1 VTGTLVGLAI
11 LFPIITGL
19 ICLLIKNHRGRGGIV
34 YLTAAV
40 LIVTSILFLRQAP
53 FPLTYTPSLAWDWL
67 VLIFNYVIL
76 AVFLIV
82 AIRDIARRGISRH
95 NILTIALTLA
105 AGIPLAVF
113 EFSWAPHTPL
123 EVTPALYIDHLS
135 IVMCLIISIIGSL
148 ICVYAIRYMKDH
160 EEHRMHLGELKE
172 TTQPR
177 FFFFMLM
184 FLGAMNGLVFA
195 NNLLWLTFFWEMTTL
210 ACWGLIRHDET
221 PIAITNAF
229 RALWMCL
236 IGSVGFSLA
245 VMFLWKSSL
254 HTISLMDAIYSGAA
268 AGSLFLL
275 PFALL
280 CLAGFT
286 KAAQVPFQSWLLG
299 AMVAPT
305 PVSALLHSSTMVK
318 AGVYLVL
325 RIAPAFQGTYLAT
338 LIAIYGGAVFLA
350 TAILAIS
357 QSEAKKV
364 LAYSTIGN
372 LGLIMLC
379 AGINTPLAIAVGIM
393 LLIFHAVSKGLLFLC
408 VGAIEHHVWSRN
420 IEDMEGIAGKLPLLT
435 GITVAGMFSMLV
447 APFGVLIT
455 KWGAMEAAS
464 GIGAGASSIG
474 VWSTLVLVLLMLGSG
489 ATTVFWAKWIG
500 RFLCR
505 SPVPGSAKEEPFI
518 PLYHGIL
525 LMLITFAVVFS
536 ILIAPVYNNIIAP
549 ALTEAG
555 YIATLAFTTGAWFL
569 KSPMGIFAAWPVFII
584 ITLALFIPAL
594 TARAKP
600 EATRSSYMCGEN
612 VEIGV
617 DEFVAVADERTA
629 LKTGGFYIENVLGE
643 GNLNR
648 FVVPVGIV
656 LLVILFVV
664 AMI

>member
-1 VTGTLVGLAI
+1 VIGILVGLAI
-11 LFPIITGL
+11 LFPIIAGL
-19 ICLLIKNHRGRGGIV
+19 ICLTIKNHRARGGIV
-34 YLTAAV
+34 SLTAVV
-40 LIVTSILFLRQAP
+40 LIISSIFFLRQGP
-53 FPLTYTPSLAWDWL
+53 FPIKYSPAPTWDSVIL
-67 VLIFNYVIL
+67 VFNYVIL
-76 AVFLIV
+76 AFFIFV
-82 AIRDIARRGISRH
+82 AIRDITQRGISRH

-105 AGIPLAVF
+105 AGIPLAIF

-135 IVMCLIISIIGSL
+135 IIMCLIISIIGSL
-148 ICVYAIRYMKDH
+148 ICVYAIRYMRDH

-195 NNLLWLTFFWEMTTL
+195 NNLLWLGFFWEMTTL
-210 ACWGLIRHDET
+210 ACWGLIRHDGT

-245 VMFLWKSSL
+245 IMFLWNSSL
-254 HTISLMDAIYSGAA
+254 NSISLMKVISNGAS
-268 AGSLFLL
+268 AGPVFLL

-286 KAAQVPFQSWLLG
+286 KAAQLPFQSWLLG

-305 PVSALLHSSTMVK
+305 PVSALLHSSTMVN

-325 RIAPAFQGTYLAT
+325 RIAPGFQGTHLSI

-357 QSEAKKV
+357 QSEAKRV

-372 LGLIMLC
+372 LGLIILC
-379 AGINTPLAIAVGIM
+379 AGINTPLAIAVGTM

-408 VGAIEHHVWSRN
+408 VGAIEHHIWSRN
-420 IEDMEGIAGKLPLLT
+420 IEDMEGIARNLPLLT
-435 GITVAGMFSMLV
+435 GITIAGMLSMLV
-447 APFGVLIT
+447 APFGVLT
-455 KWGAMEAAS
+455 AKWGAMEA
-464 GIGAGASSIG
+464 ASSIG

-505 SPVPGSAKEEPFI
+505 SPVPGSSKMEPFI

-536 ILIAPVYNNIIAP
+536 ILIAPVYKSVVAP

-555 YIATLAFTTGAWFL
+555 YNAALAFTTGAGFL
-569 KSPMGIFAAWPVFII
+569 KSPMGIFAAWPIFII
-584 ITLALFIPAL
+584 ITLALLIPAL
-594 TARAKP
+594 ATRAKP
-600 EATRSSYMCGEN
+600 EASRSSYMCGEN

-629 LKTGGFYIENVLGE
+629 LKTGGFYIENILGE

-656 LLVILFVV
+656 LLVILFVL

>member
-1 VTGTLVGLAI
+1 MIGTLVGLAI
-11 LFPIITGL
+11 LFPIIAGL
-19 ICLLIKNHRGRGGIV
+19 ICLLIKNHRARGGIV
-34 YLTAAV
+34 FLTAVV
-40 LIVTSILFLRQAP
+40 LIISSIFFLRQGP
-53 FPLTYTPSLAWDWL
+53 FPIEYSPASTWDSVIL
-67 VLIFNYVIL
+67 VFNYVIL
-76 AVFLIV
+76 ALFLFV
-82 AIRDIARRGISRH
+82 AIRDIGQRGISRH
-95 NILTIALTLA
+95 NILAIGLTLA
-105 AGIPLAVF
+105 AGIPLAIF

-135 IVMCLIISIIGSL
+135 IIMCLIISIIGSL
-148 ICVYAIRYMKDH
+148 ICVYAIRYMRDH

-172 TTQPR
+172 TAQPR

-195 NNLLWLTFFWEMTTL
+195 NNLLWLGFFWEMTTL

-245 VMFLWKSSL
+245 IMFLWNSSL
-254 HTISLMDAIYSGAA
+254 NTISLMEVINNGAA
-268 AGSLFLL
+268 AGPLFLL

-280 CLAGFT
+280 CLAGLT
-286 KAAQVPFQSWLLG
+286 KAAQLPFQSWLLG

-325 RIAPAFQGTYLAT
+325 RIAPGFQGTHLST

-372 LGLIMLC
+372 LGLIILC

-393 LLIFHAVSKGLLFLC
+393 LLIFHAISKGLLFLC
-408 VGAIEHHVWSRN
+408 AGAIEHHIWSRN
-420 IEDMEGIAGKLPLLT
+420 IEDMEGIARNLPLLT
-435 GITVAGMFSMLV
+435 GITIAGMLSMLV
-447 APFGVLIT
+447 APFGVLIA
-455 KWGAMEAAS
+455 KWGAMEAV
-464 GIGAGASSIG
+464 SSIG

-500 RFLCR
+500 RFLCH
-505 SPVPGSAKEEPFI
+505 SPVPGSSKMEPFI

-525 LMLITFAVVFS
+525 LMLITFAAVFS
-536 ILIAPVYNNIIAP
+536 ILIAPVYNSIVAP

-555 YIATLAFTTGAWFL
+555 YTAALAFTTGAWFL

-584 ITLALFIPAL
+584 ITLALLIPAL
-594 TARAKP
+594 ATKAKP
-600 EATRSSYMCGEN
+600 EAIRSSYMCGEN

-617 DEFVAVADERTA
+617 DEFVAVADERTE
-629 LKTGGFYIENVLGE
+629 LKTGGFYIENMLGE

-648 FVVPVGIV
+648 FVVPIGIV
-656 LLVILFVV
+656 FLVILFVL
-664 AMI
+664 ATI

>member
-1 VTGTLVGLAI
+1 VMGTLLGLAI

-19 ICLLIKNHRGRGGIV
+19 ICLPIKNHKARGGIV
-34 YLTAAV
+34 SLTAAV
-40 LIVTSILFLRQAP
+40 LIVSSILFLRQGS
-53 FPLTYTPSLAWDWL
+53 FPIGYSPASTWDSVIL
-67 VLIFNYVIL
+67 VFNYVIL
-76 AVFLIV
+76 AVFLFM
-82 AIRDIARRGISRH
+82 AIRDIAQRGISRH
-95 NILTIALTLA
+95 NILAIVLTLV
-105 AGIPLAVF
+105 AGIPLAIF

-135 IVMCLIISIIGSL
+135 IIMCLIVSIIGSL
-148 ICVYAIRYMKDH
+148 ICVYAIRYMRDH

-195 NNLLWLTFFWEMTTL
+195 NNLLWLGFFWEMTTL
-210 ACWGLIRHDET
+210 ACWGLIRHDGT
-221 PIAITNAF
+221 PIAMTNAF

-245 VMFLWKSSL
+245 IMFLWNSSL
-254 HTISLMDAIYSGAA
+254 NTVSLMEVISHGAS
-268 AGSLFLL
+268 AGPLFLL

-286 KAAQVPFQSWLLG
+286 KAAQLPFQSWLLG

-305 PVSALLHSSTMVK
+305 PVSALLHSSTMVN

-325 RIAPAFQGTYLAT
+325 RIAPGFQGTHLST
-338 LIAIYGGAVFLA
+338 LIAIYGGAVFLT

-393 LLIFHAVSKGLLFLC
+393 LLIFHAISKGLLFLC
-408 VGAIEHHVWSRN
+408 AGAIEHHIWSRN
-420 IEDMEGIAGKLPLLT
+420 IEDMEGVARNLPLLT
-435 GITVAGMFSMLV
+435 GITIAGMLSMLV
-447 APFGVLIT
+447 APFGVLIA
-455 KWGAMEAAS
+455 KWGAMEAV
-464 GIGAGASSIG
+464 SSIG

-500 RFLCR
+500 RFLCH
-505 SPVPGSAKEEPFI
+505 SPVPGSSKMEPFI

-536 ILIAPVYNNIIAP
+536 ILIAPVYNSIVAP

-555 YIATLAFTTGAWFL
+555 YTAALAFTTGAWFL
-569 KSPMGIFAAWPVFII
+569 KSPIGIFAAWPIFII
-584 ITLALFIPAL
+584 ITLALLIPAL

-600 EATRSSYMCGEN
+600 EASRSSYMCGEN

-629 LKTGGFYIENVLGE
+629 LKTGGFYIENILGE

>member
-1 VTGTLVGLAI
+1 VIGTLVGLAI

-19 ICLLIKNHRGRGGIV
+19 ICLPIKNHRARGGIV
-34 YLTAAV
+34 SLTAVV
-40 LIVTSILFLRQAP
+40 LIISSIFFLRQGSFPIEYSPAP
-53 FPLTYTPSLAWDWL
+53 TWDSVIL
-67 VLIFNYVIL
+67 VFNYVIL
-76 AVFLIV
+76 AFFIFM
-82 AIRDIARRGISRH
+82 AIRDIAQRGISRH

-105 AGIPLAVF
+105 AGIPLAIF

-123 EVTPALYIDHLS
+123 EVAPALYIDHLS
-135 IVMCLIISIIGSL
+135 IIMCLIISIIGSL

-195 NNLLWLTFFWEMTTL
+195 NNLLWLGFFWEMTTL
-210 ACWGLIRHDET
+210 ACWGLISHDGT

-245 VMFLWKSSL
+245 IMFLWNSSL
-254 HTISLMDAIYSGAA
+254 NTISLMKVISNGSS
-268 AGSLFLL
+268 AGPVFLL

-286 KAAQVPFQSWLLG
+286 KAAQLPFQSWLLG

-305 PVSALLHSSTMVK
+305 PVSALLHSSTMVN

-325 RIAPAFQGTYLAT
+325 RIAPGFQGTHLST
-338 LIAIYGGAVFLA
+338 LIAIYGGTVFLA

-372 LGLIMLC
+372 LGLIILC
-379 AGINTPLAIAVGIM
+379 AGINTPLAIAIGTM
-393 LLIFHAVSKGLLFLC
+393 LLIFHAISKGLLFLC
-408 VGAIEHHVWSRN
+408 VGAIEHHIWSRN
-420 IEDMEGIAGKLPLLT
+420 IEDMEGVARNLPLLT
-435 GITVAGMFSMLV
+435 GITIAGMLSMLV

-464 GIGAGASSIG
+464 GIG

-500 RFLCR
+500 RFLCH
-505 SPVPGSAKEEPFI
+505 SPVPGSSKMEPFI

-536 ILIAPVYNNIIAP
+536 ILIAPVYNSVVAP

-555 YIATLAFTTGAWFL
+555 YNAALAFTTGALFL
-569 KSPMGIFAAWPVFII
+569 KSPMGIFAAWPIFII

-594 TARAKP
+594 ATKAKP
-600 EATRSSYMCGEN
+600 EASRSSYMCGEN

-617 DEFVAVADERTA
+617 DEFVAVADERTG
-629 LKTGGFYIENVLGE
+629 LKTGGFYIENILGE

-656 LLVILFVV
+656 LLVILFVL
-664 AMI
+664 ATI

>member
-1 VTGTLVGLAI
+1 MSILVGLAI
-11 LFPIITGL
+11 LFPIVAGL
-19 ICLLIKNHRGRGGIV
+19 ICLLIKNHRARGGIV
-34 YLTAAV
+34 SLTAVV
-40 LIVTSILFLRQAP
+40 LIISSIFFLRQGS
-53 FPLTYTPSLAWDWL
+53 FPIEYSPASAWDSVVL
-67 VLIFNYVIL
+67 VLNYVIL
-76 AVFLIV
+76 AVFLVV
-82 AIRDIARRGISRH
+82 AIRDIGQRGISRH

-105 AGIPLAVF
+105 AGLPLAVF
-113 EFSWAPHTPL
+113 EFFWAPQTPL

-135 IVMCLIISIIGSL
+135 IIMCLIIAIIGSL
-148 ICVYAIRYMKDH
+148 ICVYAIRYMRDH
-160 EEHRMHLGELKE
+160 EEHRIHLGELKE

-195 NNLLWLTFFWEMTTL
+195 NNLLWLGFFWEMTTL
-210 ACWGLIRHDET
+210 ACWGLIRHDGT

-245 VMFLWKSSL
+245 IMFLWNESPGS
-254 HTISLMDAIYSGAA
+254 ISLMEVISNGAS
-268 AGSLFLL
+268 AGPLFLL

-286 KAAQVPFQSWLLG
+286 KAAQLPFQSWLLG

-305 PVSALLHSSTMVK
+305 PVSALLHSSTMVN

-325 RIAPAFQGTYLAT
+325 RIAPGFQGTHLST

-372 LGLIMLC
+372 LGLIILC
-379 AGINTPLAIAVGIM
+379 AGINTPLAIAVGTM
-393 LLIFHAVSKGLLFLC
+393 LLIFHAISKGLLFLC
-408 VGAIEHHVWSRN
+408 AGAIEHHIWSRN
-420 IEDMEGIAGKLPLLT
+420 IEDMEGIARNLPLLT
-435 GITVAGMFSMLV
+435 GITIAGMLSMLV
-447 APFGVLIT
+447 APFGVLIA

-464 GIGAGASSIG
+464 GIG

-500 RFLCR
+500 RFLCH
-505 SPVPGSAKEEPFI
+505 SPVPGSSKMEPFI

-536 ILIAPVYNNIIAP
+536 ILIAPVYNSVVAP

-555 YIATLAFTTGAWFL
+555 YNAALAFTTGAWFL
-569 KSPMGIFAAWPVFII
+569 KSPMGIFAAWPIFII
-584 ITLALFIPAL
+584 ITLALLIPAL
-594 TARAKP
+594 VTRAKP
-600 EATRSSYMCGEN
+600 EAIRSSYMCGEN

-617 DEFVAVADERTA
+617 DEFVAVADERTE
-629 LKTGGFYIENVLGE
+629 LKTGGFYIENMLGE

-656 LLVILFVV
+656 LLVILFVL
-664 AMI
+664 ATI

>member
-1 VTGTLVGLAI
+1 MSILVGLAI
-11 LFPIITGL
+11 LFPIIAGL
-19 ICLLIKNHRGRGGIV
+19 ICLLIKNHRARGGIV
-34 YLTAAV
+34 SLTAVV
-40 LIVTSILFLRQAP
+40 LIISSVLFLRQGP
-53 FPLTYTPSLAWDWL
+53 FPIEYSPAPTWDSIIL
-67 VLIFNYVIL
+67 VFNYVIL
-76 AVFLIV
+76 AIFLFV
-82 AIRDIARRGISRH
+82 AIRDIAQRGISRH

-105 AGIPLAVF
+105 AGIPLAIF
-113 EFSWAPHTPL
+113 EFYGAPQTPL

-135 IVMCLIISIIGSL
+135 IIMCLIISIIGSL

-195 NNLLWLTFFWEMTTL
+195 NNLLWLGFFWEMTTL
-210 ACWGLIRHDET
+210 ACWGLISHDRT

-245 VMFLWKSSL
+245 IMFLWNSSL
-254 HTISLMDAIYSGAA
+254 NTISLMEVISNGAS
-268 AGSLFLL
+268 AGPFFLL

-280 CLAGFT
+280 CLAGLT
-286 KAAQVPFQSWLLG
+286 KAAQLPFQSWLLG

-325 RIAPAFQGTYLAT
+325 RIAPGFQGTHLST

-372 LGLIMLC
+372 LGLIILC

-393 LLIFHAVSKGLLFLC
+393 LLIFHAISKGLLFLC
-408 VGAIEHHVWSRN
+408 AGAIEHHIWSRN
-420 IEDMEGIAGKLPLLT
+420 IEDMEGIARNLPLLT
-435 GITVAGMFSMLV
+435 GITIAGMLSMLV
-447 APFGVLIT
+447 APFGVLIA
-455 KWGAMEAAS
+455 KWGAMEA
-464 GIGAGASSIG
+464 ASSIG

-500 RFLCR
+500 RFLCH
-505 SPVPGSAKEEPFI
+505 SPVPGSSRMEPFI

-525 LMLITFAVVFS
+525 LMLITFAAVFS
-536 ILIAPVYNNIIAP
+536 ILIAPVYNAVVAP
-549 ALTEAG
+549 YLGMNEANYG
-555 YIATLAFTTGAWFL
+555 TAFTTGTGFL
-569 KSPMGIFAAWPVFII
+569 KSPMGIFAAWPIFII
-584 ITLALFIPAL
+584 ITLALLIPAL
-594 TARAKP
+594 ATRAKP
-600 EATRSSYMCGEN
+600 EASRSSYMCGEN

-629 LKTGGFYIENVLGE
+629 LKTGGFYIENILGE

>member
-1 VTGTLVGLAI
+1 MIGTLVGLAI

-19 ICLLIKNHRGRGGIV
+19 ICLTIKNHRARGGIV
-34 YLTAAV
+34 SLTAVV
-40 LIVTSILFLRQAP
+40 LIISSIFFLRQGSFPIEYSPAP
-53 FPLTYTPSLAWDWL
+53 TWDSVIL
-67 VLIFNYVIL
+67 VFNYVIL
-76 AVFLIV
+76 AFFIVV
-82 AIRDIARRGISRH
+82 AIRDITQRGISRH

-105 AGIPLAVF
+105 AGIPLAIF

-135 IVMCLIISIIGSL
+135 IIMCLIISIIGSL

-195 NNLLWLTFFWEMTTL
+195 NNLLWLGFFWEMTTL
-210 ACWGLIRHDET
+210 ACWGLIRHDGT

-245 VMFLWKSSL
+245 IMFLWNGSTDS
-254 HTISLMDAIYSGAA
+254 ISLMKVISNGAS
-268 AGSLFLL
+268 AGPVFLL

-286 KAAQVPFQSWLLG
+286 KAAQLPVQSWLLG

-305 PVSALLHSSTMVK
+305 PVSALLHSSTMVN

-325 RIAPAFQGTYLAT
+325 RLAPGFQGTHLST

-372 LGLIMLC
+372 LGLIILC

-393 LLIFHAVSKGLLFLC
+393 LLIFHAISKGLLFLC
-408 VGAIEHHVWSRN
+408 AGAIEHHIWSRN
-420 IEDMEGIAGKLPLLT
+420 IEDMEGVARNLPLLT
-435 GITVAGMFSMLV
+435 GITIAGMLSMLV

-464 GIGAGASSIG
+464 GIG

-500 RFLCR
+500 RFLCH
-505 SPVPGSAKEEPFI
+505 SPVPGRAKMEPFI

-536 ILIAPVYNNIIAP
+536 ILIAPVYNSVIAP

-555 YIATLAFTTGAWFL
+555 YNVASAFTTGAWFL
-569 KSPMGIFAAWPVFII
+569 KSPIGIFAAWPIFII
-584 ITLALFIPAL
+584 ITLALLIPAL
-594 TARAKP
+594 ATRAKP
-600 EATRSSYMCGEN
+600 EASRSSYMCGEN

-617 DEFVAVADERTA
+617 DEFVAVADERTE
-629 LKTGGFYIENVLGE
+629 LKTGGFYIENILGE

-648 FVVPVGIV
+648 FVVPIGIV
-656 LLVILFVV
+656 FLVILFVL
-664 AMI
+664 ATI

>member
-1 VTGTLVGLAI
+1 MIGTLVGLGI

-19 ICLLIKNHRGRGGIV
+19 VCLPIKNHKARGGIV

-40 LIVTSILFLRQAP
+40 LIIVSILVLRQGSVPIEYSPAP
-53 FPLTYTPSLAWDWL
+53 IWDSIIL
-67 VLIFNYVIL
+67 VLNYVIF
-76 AVFLIV
+76 AFFLFV
-82 AIRDIARRGISRH
+82 AIRDIGQRGVSRH
-95 NILTIALTLA
+95 NILAIVLTWA
-105 AGIPLAVF
+105 AVIPLAIF
-113 EFSWAPHTPL
+113 EFSQAPHTPM
-123 EVTPALYIDHLS
+123 EVAPTLYIDHLS
-135 IVMCLIISIIGSL
+135 IIMCLIISIIGSL

-172 TTQPR
+172 TKQPR
-177 FFFFMLM
+177 FFFFMLI
-184 FLGAMNGLVFA
+184 FLGAMNGLVFS
-195 NNLLWLTFFWEMTTL
+195 NSLLWLGFFWEITTV
-210 ACWGLIRHDET
+210 ASYALIRHDET
-221 PIAITNAF
+221 PIAITSAF
-229 RALWMCL
+229 RALWMTL

-245 VMFLWKSSL
+245 IIFFWNGPLN
-254 HTISLMDAIYSGAA
+254 TISLATIINSGAMVYPA
-268 AGSLFLL
+268 LLL

-286 KAAQVPFQSWLLG
+286 KAAQIPFQSWLLG

-305 PVSALLHSSTMVK
+305 PVSAILHSSTMVK

-325 RIAPAFQGTYLAT
+325 RLAPGFQGTHLST

-357 QSEAKKV
+357 QSEGKKV

-372 LGLIMLC
+372 LGLIILC

-393 LLIFHAVSKGLLFLC
+393 LLIFHAISKGLLFLC
-408 VGAIEHHVWSRN
+408 AGTIEHYIWSRN
-420 IEDMEGIAGKLPLLT
+420 IEDMEGIARKQPLLT
-435 GITVAGMFSMLV
+435 GITITAMLSMLV
-447 APFGVLIT
+447 APFGVLIA
-455 KWGAMEAAS
+455 KWGAMEA
-464 GIGAGASSIG
+464 ASSIG

-500 RFLCR
+500 RFLCQ
-505 SPVPGSAKEEPFI
+505 SPVPGRAKMEPFI

-536 ILIAPVYNNIIAP
+536 ILIAPVYNSVIAP

-555 YIATLAFTTGAWFL
+555 YTAALAFTTGAGFL
-569 KSPMGIFAAWPVFII
+569 KSPIGIFATWPIFII
-584 ITLALFIPAL
+584 IALALLIPAL
-594 TARAKP
+594 TTRAKP
-600 EATRSSYMCGEN
+600 EASRSSYMCGEN

-617 DEFVAVADERTA
+617 DEFVAVGDERTG
-629 LKTGGFYIENVLGE
+629 LKTGGFYIENILGE

-656 LLVILFVV
+656 LLVILFVL
-664 AMI
+664 ATI

>member
-1 VTGTLVGLAI
+1 MGTLVSLAI
-11 LFPIITGL
+11 LFPIIAGL
-19 ICLLIKNHRGRGGIV
+19 ICLLIKNHRARGGIV
-34 YLTAAV
+34 SLTAVV
-40 LIVTSILFLRQAP
+40 LIISSVLFLRQGP
-53 FPLTYTPSLAWDWL
+53 FPIEYSPASTWDSVIL
-67 VLIFNYVIL
+67 VFNYVIL
-76 AVFLIV
+76 AIFLFV
-82 AIRDIARRGISRH
+82 AIRDIGQRGISRH

-105 AGIPLAVF
+105 AGIPLAIF

-135 IVMCLIISIIGSL
+135 IIMCLIISIIGSL

-195 NNLLWLTFFWEMTTL
+195 NNLLWLGFFWEMTTL
-210 ACWGLIRHDET
+210 ACWGLISHDRT

-245 VMFLWKSSL
+245 IMFLWNESPGS
-254 HTISLMDAIYSGAA
+254 ISLMEVIRNGAS
-268 AGSLFLL
+268 AGPFFLL

-286 KAAQVPFQSWLLG
+286 KAAQLPFQSWLLG

-305 PVSALLHSSTMVK
+305 PVSALLHSSTMVN

-325 RIAPAFQGTYLAT
+325 RIAPGFQGTHLST

-350 TAILAIS
+350 TAIIAIS

-372 LGLIMLC
+372 LGLIILC

-408 VGAIEHHVWSRN
+408 AGAIEHHIWSRN
-420 IEDMEGIAGKLPLLT
+420 IEDMEGIARNLPLLT
-435 GITVAGMFSMLV
+435 GITIAGMLSMLV
-447 APFGVLIT
+447 APFGVLIA
-455 KWGAMEAAS
+455 KWGAMEAV
-464 GIGAGASSIG
+464 SSIG

-500 RFLCR
+500 RFLCH
-505 SPVPGSAKEEPFI
+505 SPMPGSSKMEPFI

-536 ILIAPVYNNIIAP
+536 ILIAPVYNSIVAP

-555 YIATLAFTTGAWFL
+555 YTATLAFTTGAGFL
-569 KSPMGIFAAWPVFII
+569 KSPMGIFAAWPIFII
-584 ITLALFIPAL
+584 ITLALLIPAL
-594 TARAKP
+594 ATRAKP
-600 EATRSSYMCGEN
+600 EASRSSYMCGEN

-629 LKTGGFYIENVLGE
+629 LKTGGFYIENILGE

>member
-1 VTGTLVGLAI
+1 LA
-11 LFPIITGL
+11 F
-19 ICLLIKNHRGRGGIV
+19 
-34 YLTAAV
+34 
-40 LIVTSILFLRQAP
+40 F
-53 FPLTYTPSLAWDWL
+53 
-67 VLIFNYVIL
+67 IF
-76 AVFLIV
+76 V
-82 AIRDIARRGISRH
+82 AIRDIAQRGISRH
-95 NILTIALTLA
+95 NILTIFLTLA
-105 AGIPLAVF
+105 AGIPLAIF

-135 IVMCLIISIIGSL
+135 IIMCLIISIIGSL
-148 ICVYAIRYMKDH
+148 ICVYAIRYMRDH
-160 EEHRMHLGELKE
+160 EEHRMRLGELKE

-195 NNLLWLTFFWEMTTL
+195 NNLLWLGFFWEMTTL
-210 ACWGLIRHDET
+210 ACWGLIRHDGT

-245 VMFLWKSSL
+245 IMLLWNSSL
-254 HTISLMDAIYSGAA
+254 NTISLMEVINNGAS
-268 AGSLFLL
+268 AGPLFLL

-286 KAAQVPFQSWLLG
+286 KAAQLPFQSWLLG

-305 PVSALLHSSTMVK
+305 PVSALLHSSTMVN

-325 RIAPAFQGTYLAT
+325 RIAPGFQGTHLST
-338 LIAIYGGAVFLA
+338 FIAIYGGAVFLA

-372 LGLIMLC
+372 LGLIILC

-393 LLIFHAVSKGLLFLC
+393 LLIFHAISKGLLFLC
-408 VGAIEHHVWSRN
+408 AGAIEHHIWSRN
-420 IEDMEGIAGKLPLLT
+420 IEDMEGIARNLPLLT
-435 GITVAGMFSMLV
+435 GITIAGMLSMLV
-447 APFGVLIT
+447 APFGILIA
-455 KWGAMEAAS
+455 KWGAMEAVS
-464 GIGAGASSIG
+464 GIG

-500 RFLCR
+500 RFLCH
-505 SPVPGSAKEEPFI
+505 SPVPGSSKMEPFI

-525 LMLITFAVVFS
+525 LMLVTFAAVFS
-536 ILIAPVYNNIIAP
+536 ILIAPVYNSIVAP

-555 YIATLAFTTGAWFL
+555 YTTALAFTTGAWFL
-569 KSPMGIFAAWPVFII
+569 KSPMGIFAAWPIFII
-584 ITLALFIPAL
+584 ITLALLIPAL

-600 EATRSSYMCGEN
+600 EASRSSYMCGEN

-617 DEFVAVADERTA
+617 DEFVAVADERTG
-629 LKTGGFYIENVLGE
+629 LKTGGFYIENILGE

-656 LLVILFVV
+656 LLVILFVL
-664 AMI
+664 ATI

>member
-1 VTGTLVGLAI
+1 MIGTLVGLAI
-11 LFPIITGL
+11 LFPIIAGL
-19 ICLLIKNHRGRGGIV
+19 ICLPIKNHRARGGIV
-34 YLTAAV
+34 YLTAVV
-40 LIVTSILFLRQAP
+40 LIVSSIFLLRQGSSP
-53 FPLTYTPSLAWDWL
+53 IEYSPSSTWDSVIL
-67 VLIFNYVIL
+67 VLNYVIL
-76 AVFLIV
+76 AIFLV
-82 AIRDIARRGISRH
+82 LAIRDIAQRGVSRH
-95 NILTIALTLA
+95 NILAIVLTLA
-105 AGIPLAVF
+105 AGVPLAIF
-113 EFSWAPHTPL
+113 EFSWAPQTPL
-123 EVTPALYIDHLS
+123 EITPTLYIDHLS
-135 IVMCLIISIIGSL
+135 IIMCLIISVIGSL
-148 ICVYAIRYMKDH
+148 ICVYAIRYMRDH
-160 EEHRMHLGELKE
+160 EEHRIHLGELKE

-195 NNLLWLTFFWEMTTL
+195 NNLLWLGFFWEMTTL
-210 ACWGLIRHDET
+210 ACWGLISHDRT

-245 VMFLWKSSL
+245 IMFLSSWYGSPYS
-254 HTISLMDAIYSGAA
+254 ISLMEVIRNGAS
-268 AGSLFLL
+268 AGPVFLL

-286 KAAQVPFQSWLLG
+286 KAAQLPVQSWLLG

-305 PVSALLHSSTMVK
+305 PVSALLHSSTMVN

-325 RIAPAFQGTYLAT
+325 RIAPGFQGTHLST

-372 LGLIMLC
+372 LGLIILC

-393 LLIFHAVSKGLLFLC
+393 LLIFHAISKGLLFLC
-408 VGAIEHHVWSRN
+408 VGAIEHHIWSRN
-420 IEDMEGIAGKLPLLT
+420 IEDMEGVARNLPLLT
-435 GITVAGMFSMLV
+435 GITIAGMLSMLV
-447 APFGVLIT
+447 APFGVLIA
-455 KWGAMEAAS
+455 KWGAMEA
-464 GIGAGASSIG
+464 ASSIG

-500 RFLCR
+500 RFLCH
-505 SPVPGSAKEEPFI
+505 SPVPGSSKMEPFI

-525 LMLITFAVVFS
+525 LMLITFAVAFS
-536 ILIAPVYNNIIAP
+536 ILIAPVYSSIVAP

-555 YIATLAFTTGAWFL
+555 YCAACAFTTGAWFL
-569 KSPMGIFAAWPVFII
+569 KSPMGIFAAWPIFII
-584 ITLALFIPAL
+584 ITLALLIPAL

-600 EATRSSYMCGEN
+600 EASRSSYMCGEN

-617 DEFVAVADERTA
+617 DEFVAVADERTG

-664 AMI
+664 ATI

>member
-1 VTGTLVGLAI
+1 VIGTLVGVVI

-19 ICLLIKNHRGRGGIV
+19 ICLLIKNHRARGGIV
-34 YLTAAV
+34 SLTAVV
-40 LIVTSILFLRQAP
+40 LIISSIFFLRQGSFPIEYSPAP
-53 FPLTYTPSLAWDWL
+53 TWDSVIL
-67 VLIFNYVIL
+67 VFNYVIL
-76 AVFLIV
+76 AFFIFV
-82 AIRDIARRGISRH
+82 AIRDIAQRGISRH

-105 AGIPLAVF
+105 AGIPLAIF
-113 EFSWAPHTPL
+113 EFSRAPHTPL
-123 EVTPALYIDHLS
+123 EVTPTLYIDHLS
-135 IVMCLIISIIGSL
+135 IIMCLIISIIGSL

-184 FLGAMNGLVFA
+184 FLGAMNGLVFG
-195 NNLLWLTFFWEMTTL
+195 NNLLWLGFFWEMTTL
-210 ACWGLIRHDET
+210 ACWGLIRHDGT

-245 VMFLWKSSL
+245 IMFLWNGSPDS
-254 HTISLMDAIYSGAA
+254 ISLMEVISNGAT
-268 AGSLFLL
+268 AGPVFLL

-286 KAAQVPFQSWLLG
+286 KAAQLPVQSWLLG

-305 PVSALLHSSTMVK
+305 PVSALLHSSTMVN

-325 RIAPAFQGTYLAT
+325 RIAPGFQGTHLST

-357 QSEAKKV
+357 QSEGKKV

-372 LGLIMLC
+372 LGLIILC

-393 LLIFHAVSKGLLFLC
+393 LLIFHAISKGLLFLC
-408 VGAIEHHVWSRN
+408 AGAIEHHVWSRN
-420 IEDMEGIAGKLPLLT
+420 IEDMEGIARNLPLLT
-435 GITVAGMFSMLV
+435 GITMVGMLSMLV
-447 APFGVLIT
+447 APFGVLIA

-464 GIGAGASSIG
+464 GIG

-500 RFLCR
+500 RFLCH
-505 SPVPGSAKEEPFI
+505 SPVPGSAKMEPFI

-525 LMLITFAVVFS
+525 LILIAFAVVFS
-536 ILIAPVYNNIIAP
+536 ILIAPVYNGVIVPSLA
-549 ALTEAG
+549 EAG
-555 YIATLAFTTGAWFL
+555 YNPALAFTTSGWFL
-569 KSPMGIFAAWPVFII
+569 KSPIGIFAAWPIFII
-584 ITLALFIPAL
+584 IALALLIPAL
-594 TARAKP
+594 TTRAKP
-600 EATRSSYMCGEN
+600 EVSRSSYMCGEN

-617 DEFVAVADERTA
+617 DEFVAVADERTG
-629 LKTGGFYIENVLGE
+629 LKTGGFYIENILGE

-656 LLVILFVV
+656 LLVILFVL
-664 AMI
+664 ATI

>member
-1 VTGTLVGLAI
+1 MSILVGLAI

-19 ICLLIKNHRGRGGIV
+19 ICLPIKNHKARGGIV
-34 YLTAAV
+34 SLTAAV
-40 LIVTSILFLRQAP
+40 LIINSILFLRQGS
-53 FPLTYTPSLAWDWL
+53 FPIEYSPASAWDSVIL
-67 VLIFNYVIL
+67 VLNYVIL
-76 AVFLIV
+76 AAFLVV
-82 AIRDIARRGISRH
+82 AIRDIAQRGASRH

-105 AGIPLAVF
+105 AGIPLAIF

-123 EVTPALYIDHLS
+123 EVIPALYIDHLS
-135 IVMCLIISIIGSL
+135 IIMCLIISIIGSL
-148 ICVYAIRYMKDH
+148 ICVYAIRYMRDH

-177 FFFFMLM
+177 FFFFVLM

-195 NNLLWLTFFWEMTTL
+195 NNLIWLAFFWEMTTL
-210 ACWGLIRHDET
+210 ACWGLIRHDGT
-221 PIAITNAF
+221 PVAITNAF

-245 VMFLWKSSL
+245 IMFLWNSSL
-254 HTISLMDAIYSGAA
+254 KTISLIEVISNGAT
-268 AGSLFLL
+268 AGPLFLL

-286 KAAQVPFQSWLLG
+286 KAAQLPFQSWLLG

-325 RIAPAFQGTYLAT
+325 RIAPAFQGTYLST
-338 LIAIYGGAVFLA
+338 LVAIYGGAVFLT

-357 QSEAKKV
+357 QSEAKRV

-372 LGLIMLC
+372 LGLIILC
-379 AGINTPLAIAVGIM
+379 AGINTPLAIAVGTM
-393 LLIFHAVSKGLLFLC
+393 LLIFHAVSKGLLFLS
-408 VGAIEHHVWSRN
+408 VGAIEHHIWSRN
-420 IEDMEGIAGKLPLLT
+420 IEDMEGAARNLPLLT
-435 GITVAGMFSMLV
+435 GITIAGMLSMLV

-464 GIGAGASSIG
+464 AIG

-500 RFLCR
+500 RFLCH
-505 SPVPGSAKEEPFI
+505 SPVPGAAKTEPFI

-525 LMLITFAVVFS
+525 LMLVTFAVVFS
-536 ILIAPVYNNIIAP
+536 ILIAPLYNNIIAP

-555 YIATLAFTTGAWFL
+555 YNAALAFTTGDWFL
-569 KSPMGIFAAWPVFII
+569 KSPIGIFAAWPIFII
-584 ITLALFIPAL
+584 ITLALLIPAL
-594 TARAKP
+594 ITRAKP
-600 EATRSSYMCGEN
+600 EASRSSYMCGEN

-617 DEFVAVADERTA
+617 DEFVAVADERTP
-629 LKTGGFYIENVLGE
+629 LKTGGFYIENTLGE

-656 LLVILFVV
+656 LLVILFVLAV
-664 AMI
+664 I

>member
-1 VTGTLVGLAI
+1 VISTLVGLAI

-19 ICLLIKNHRGRGGIV
+19 ICLPIKNHRARAGIV
-34 YLTAAV
+34 SITAAV
-40 LIVTSILFLRQAP
+40 LIVTSILFLRQGS
-53 FPLTYTPSLAWDWL
+53 FPIEYSPASAWDSVIL
-67 VLIFNYVIL
+67 VLNYVIL
-76 AVFLIV
+76 AAFLIV
-82 AIRDIARRGISRH
+82 AIRDIAQRGISRH

-105 AGIPLAVF
+105 AGIPLAIF

-135 IVMCLIISIIGSL
+135 IIMCLIISIIGSL

-195 NNLLWLTFFWEMTTL
+195 NNLLWLGFFWEMTTL

-245 VMFLWKSSL
+245 IMFLWNSSL
-254 HTISLMDAIYSGAA
+254 NTISLMDVINNGAA
-268 AGSLFLL
+268 AGPLFLL

-286 KAAQVPFQSWLLG
+286 KAAQLPFQSWLLG

-325 RIAPAFQGTYLAT
+325 RIAPGFQGTHLST

-393 LLIFHAVSKGLLFLC
+393 LLIFHAISKGLLFLC
-408 VGAIEHHVWSRN
+408 VGAIEHHIWSRN
-420 IEDMEGIAGKLPLLT
+420 IEDMEGVARNLPVLT
-435 GITVAGMFSMLV
+435 GITVAGMLSMLV

-464 GIGAGASSIG
+464 TIG

-500 RFLCR
+500 RFLCH
-505 SPVPGSAKEEPFI
+505 SPVPGRAKMEPFI

-536 ILIAPVYNNIIAP
+536 ILIAPVYNSIVAP

-555 YIATLAFTTGAWFL
+555 YTAALAFTTGAWFL
-569 KSPMGIFAAWPVFII
+569 KSPIGIFAAWPIFII
-584 ITLALFIPAL
+584 ITLALLIPAL
-594 TARAKP
+594 TVRAKP
-600 EATRSSYMCGEN
+600 EASRSSYMCGEN

-617 DEFVAVADERTA
+617 DEFVAVADERTG
-629 LKTGGFYIENVLGE
+629 LKTGGFYIANVLGE

-656 LLVILFVV
+656 LLIVLFVLAV
-664 AMI
+664 I

>member
-1 VTGTLVGLAI
+1 MMSALVGLVI
-11 LFPIITGL
+11 LFPIVAGL
-19 ICLLIKNHRGRGGIV
+19 ICLPIKNHRARGGIV
-34 YLTAAV
+34 LLTAVV
-40 LIVTSILFLRQAP
+40 LIISSILFLRQGP
-53 FPLTYTPSLAWDWL
+53 FPIEYSPASTWDSVIL
-67 VLIFNYVIL
+67 VFNYVIL
-76 AVFLIV
+76 ALFLFV
-82 AIRDIARRGISRH
+82 ALRDIAQRGISRH
-95 NILTIALTLA
+95 NILAIALTLA
-105 AGIPLAVF
+105 AGIPLAIF
-113 EFSWAPHTPL
+113 EFFRAPHTPL

-135 IVMCLIISIIGSL
+135 IIMCLIISIIGSL
-148 ICVYAIRYMKDH
+148 ICVYAIRYMRDH

-195 NNLLWLTFFWEMTTL
+195 NNLLWLGFFWEMTTL
-210 ACWGLIRHDET
+210 ACWGLISHDRT

-245 VMFLWKSSL
+245 IMLLWNGSPDS
-254 HTISLMDAIYSGAA
+254 ISLMEVIRSGASA
-268 AGSLFLL
+268 YPIFLL

-286 KAAQVPFQSWLLG
+286 KAAQLPFQSWLLG

-305 PVSALLHSSTMVK
+305 PVSALLHSSTMVN

-325 RIAPAFQGTYLAT
+325 RIAPGFQGTHLST

-393 LLIFHAVSKGLLFLC
+393 LLIFHAISKGLLFLC
-408 VGAIEHHVWSRN
+408 AGAIEHHIWSRN
-420 IEDMEGIAGKLPLLT
+420 IEDMEGIARDLPLLT
-435 GITVAGMFSMLV
+435 GITIAGMLSMLV
-447 APFGVLIT
+447 APFGVLIA
-455 KWGAMEAAS
+455 KWGAMEA
-464 GIGAGASSIG
+464 ASSIG

-500 RFLCR
+500 RFLCH
-505 SPVPGSAKEEPFI
+505 SPVPGSSKIEPFI

-525 LMLITFAVVFS
+525 LMLITFAVAFS
-536 ILIAPVYNNIIAP
+536 ILIAPVYNSIVAP

-555 YIATLAFTTGAWFL
+555 YTAALAFTTGAWFL
-569 KSPMGIFAAWPVFII
+569 KSPMGIFAAWPIFII
-584 ITLALFIPAL
+584 ITLALLIPAL
-594 TARAKP
+594 ATRAKP
-600 EATRSSYMCGEN
+600 EASRSAYMCGEN

-629 LKTGGFYIENVLGE
+629 LKTGGFYIENILGE

>member
-1 VTGTLVGLAI
+1 MGTLVSLAI
-11 LFPIITGL
+11 LFPIIAGL
-19 ICLLIKNHRGRGGIV
+19 ICLLIKNHRARGGIV
-34 YLTAAV
+34 SLTAVV
-40 LIVTSILFLRQAP
+40 LIISSVLFLRQGP
-53 FPLTYTPSLAWDWL
+53 FPIEYSPASTWDSVIL
-67 VLIFNYVIL
+67 VFNYVIL
-76 AVFLIV
+76 AIFLFV
-82 AIRDIARRGISRH
+82 AIRDIGQRGISRH
-95 NILTIALTLA
+95 NILAIGLTLA
-105 AGIPLAVF
+105 AGIPLAIF

-135 IVMCLIISIIGSL
+135 IIMCLIISIIGSL
-148 ICVYAIRYMKDH
+148 ICVYAIRYMRDH

-195 NNLLWLTFFWEMTTL
+195 NNLLWLGFFWEMTTL
-210 ACWGLIRHDET
+210 ACWGLISHDRT

-245 VMFLWKSSL
+245 IMFLWNGSSDS
-254 HTISLMDAIYSGAA
+254 ISLMGVISKGAS
-268 AGSLFLL
+268 AGPVFLL

-286 KAAQVPFQSWLLG
+286 KAAQLPFQSWLLG

-325 RIAPAFQGTYLAT
+325 RIAPGFQGTHLST

-372 LGLIMLC
+372 LGLIILC

-408 VGAIEHHVWSRN
+408 VGAIEHHIWSRN
-420 IEDMEGIAGKLPLLT
+420 IEDMEGIARNLPLLT
-435 GITVAGMFSMLV
+435 GITIAGMLSMLV
-447 APFGVLIT
+447 APFGVLT
-455 KWGAMEAAS
+455 AKWGAMEAAS
-464 GIGAGASSIG
+464 GIG

-500 RFLCR
+500 RFLCH
-505 SPVPGSAKEEPFI
+505 SPVPGSSKMEPFI

-536 ILIAPVYNNIIAP
+536 ILIAPVYKSVVAP

-555 YIATLAFTTGAWFL
+555 YNAALAFTTGAWFL
-569 KSPMGIFAAWPVFII
+569 KSPMGIFAAWPIFII
-584 ITLALFIPAL
+584 ITLALLIPAL
-594 TARAKP
+594 ATKAKP
-600 EATRSSYMCGEN
+600 EAIRSSYMCGEN

-617 DEFVAVADERTA
+617 DEFVAVADERTG
-629 LKTGGFYIENVLGE
+629 LKTGGFYIENILGE

-656 LLVILFVV
+656 LLVILFVL
-664 AMI
+664 ATI

>member
-1 VTGTLVGLAI
+1 VIGTLVGLAI

-19 ICLLIKNHRGRGGIV
+19 ICLLIKNYRARGSIV
-34 YLTAAV
+34 SLTAVV
-40 LIVTSILFLRQAP
+40 LIISSILFLRQGSFPIEYSPAP
-53 FPLTYTPSLAWDWL
+53 TWDSVIL
-67 VLIFNYVIL
+67 VFNYVIL
-76 AVFLIV
+76 ALFLIV
-82 AIRDIARRGISRH
+82 AIRDITQRGISRH
-95 NILTIALTLA
+95 NILTIALTLV
-105 AGIPLAVF
+105 AGIPLAIF
-113 EFSWAPHTPL
+113 EFSWAPHKPL

-135 IVMCLIISIIGSL
+135 IIMCLIISIIGSL
-148 ICVYAIRYMKDH
+148 ICVYAIRYMRDH

-195 NNLLWLTFFWEMTTL
+195 NNLLWLGFFWEMTTL

-221 PIAITNAF
+221 PTAITNAF

-245 VMFLWKSSL
+245 IMFLWNSPL
-254 HTISLMDAIYSGAA
+254 NTISLMEVINNGAS
-268 AGSLFLL
+268 AGPVLLL

-286 KAAQVPFQSWLLG
+286 KAAQLPFQSWLLG

-325 RIAPAFQGTYLAT
+325 RIAPGFQGTHLST

-408 VGAIEHHVWSRN
+408 VGAIEHHIWSRN
-420 IEDMEGIAGKLPLLT
+420 IEDMEGVARNIPLLT
-435 GITVAGMFSMLV
+435 GITVAGMLSMLV
-447 APFGVLIT
+447 APFGVLIA
-455 KWGAMEAAS
+455 KWGAMEA
-464 GIGAGASSIG
+464 ASSIG

-500 RFLCR
+500 RFLCH
-505 SPVPGSAKEEPFI
+505 SPVPGSSKMEPFI

-536 ILIAPVYNNIIAP
+536 ILIAPVYNSIVAP

-555 YIATLAFTTGAWFL
+555 YTAALAFTTGAWFL
-569 KSPMGIFAAWPVFII
+569 KSPIGIFAAWPIFII
-584 ITLALFIPAL
+584 ITLALLIPAL

-600 EATRSSYMCGEN
+600 EASRSSYMCGEN

-617 DEFVAVADERTA
+617 DEFVAVADERTG
-629 LKTGGFYIENVLGE
+629 LKTGGFYIENILGE

-648 FVVPVGIV
+648 FVVPAGIV

>member
-1 VTGTLVGLAI
+1 LA
-11 LFPIITGL
+11 F
-19 ICLLIKNHRGRGGIV
+19 
-34 YLTAAV
+34 
-40 LIVTSILFLRQAP
+40 F
-53 FPLTYTPSLAWDWL
+53 
-67 VLIFNYVIL
+67 IF
-76 AVFLIV
+76 V
-82 AIRDIARRGISRH
+82 AIRDIAQRGISRH

-105 AGIPLAVF
+105 AGIPLAIL

-135 IVMCLIISIIGSL
+135 IIMCLIISIIGSL

-195 NNLLWLTFFWEMTTL
+195 NNLLWLGFFWEMTTL
-210 ACWGLIRHDET
+210 ACWGLISHDGT

-245 VMFLWKSSL
+245 IMFLWNSSL
-254 HTISLMDAIYSGAA
+254 NTISLMKVISNGAS
-268 AGSLFLL
+268 AGPVFLL

-286 KAAQVPFQSWLLG
+286 KAAQLPFQSWLLG

-305 PVSALLHSSTMVK
+305 PVSALLHSSTMVN

-325 RIAPAFQGTYLAT
+325 RIAPGFQGTHLST
-338 LIAIYGGAVFLA
+338 LIAIYGGTVFLA

-372 LGLIMLC
+372 LGLIILC
-379 AGINTPLAIAVGIM
+379 AGINTPLAIAIGTM
-393 LLIFHAVSKGLLFLC
+393 LLIFHAISKGLLFLC
-408 VGAIEHHVWSRN
+408 VGAIEHHIWSRN
-420 IEDMEGIAGKLPLLT
+420 IEDMEGVARNLPLLT
-435 GITVAGMFSMLV
+435 GITIAGMLSMLV

-464 GIGAGASSIG
+464 GIG

-500 RFLCR
+500 RFLCH
-505 SPVPGSAKEEPFI
+505 SPVPGSSKMEPFI

-536 ILIAPVYNNIIAP
+536 ILIAPVYNSVIAP

-555 YIATLAFTTGAWFL
+555 YNAALAFTTGALFL
-569 KSPMGIFAAWPVFII
+569 KSPMGIFAAWPIFII
-584 ITLALFIPAL
+584 IALALLLPAL
-594 TARAKP
+594 ATRAKP
-600 EATRSSYMCGEN
+600 EASRSSYMCGEN

-617 DEFVAVADERTA
+617 DEFVAVADERTG
-629 LKTGGFYIENVLGE
+629 LKTGGFYIENILGE

-656 LLVILFVV
+656 LLVILFVL
-664 AMI
+664 ATI

>member
-1 VTGTLVGLAI
+1 MASTLIGLAI
-11 LFPIITGL
+11 LLPVIAGL
-19 ICLLIKNHRGRGGIV
+19 VCLGLKNYKARAGVVI
-34 YLTAAV
+34 LTAVV
-40 LIVTSILFLRQAP
+40 LIVNSIIFLTQGP
-53 FPLTYTPSLAWDWL
+53 FPVESSPHPNWDWVVL
-67 VLIFNYVIL
+67 VLNYVIL
-76 AVFLIV
+76 AFFIF
-82 AIRDIARRGISRH
+82 AGIRDIAKRGISRH
-95 NILTIALTLA
+95 NILAVVLALAT
-105 AGIPLAVF
+105 GIPLAIF
-113 EFSWAPHTPL
+113 EFSWASEVPL
-123 EVTPALYIDHLS
+123 EVSPVLYIDHLS
-135 IVMCLIISIIGSL
+135 IIMCLIISIVGSL

-172 TTQPR
+172 TAQPR
-177 FFFFMLM
+177 FFFFMLV

-195 NNLLWLTFFWEMTTL
+195 NNLLWLAFFWEVTTL

-221 PIAITNAF
+221 PIATTNAF

-245 VMFLWKSSL
+245 IMFLWQSPVN
-254 HTISLMDAIYSGAA
+254 TISLAEVTSAGASA
-268 AGSLFLL
+268 SPIVLL

-286 KAAQVPFQSWLLG
+286 KSAQLPVQSWLLG

-305 PVSALLHSSTMVK
+305 PVSALLHSSTMVN

-325 RIAPAFQGTYLAT
+325 RIAPGFQGSSFSTFV
-338 LIAIYGGAVFLA
+338 AIYGGVVFLA

-357 QSEAKKV
+357 QSEGKKV

-372 LGLIMLC
+372 LALIILC

-393 LLIFHAVSKGLLFLC
+393 LLIFHAISKGLLFLC
-408 VGAIEHHVWSRN
+408 VGAIEHHIWSRN
-420 IEDMEGIAGKLPLLT
+420 IEDMEGIARNLPLLT
-435 GITVAGMFSMLV
+435 GITVAGMLSMLV
-447 APFGVLIT
+447 APFGVLVA
-455 KWGAMEAAS
+455 KWGAMEA
-464 GIGAGASSIG
+464 ASSIG

-500 RFLCR
+500 RFLCH
-505 SPVPGSAKEEPFI
+505 SPVPGKSRMEPFI

-536 ILIAPVYNNIIAP
+536 IFIAPLFNNIVAP
-549 ALTEAG
+549 ALSEAG
-555 YIATLAFTTGAWFL
+555 YNPALAFATGDWFL
-569 KSPMGIFAAWPVFII
+569 KSPIGVFAAWPVFII
-584 ITLALFIPAL
+584 IALALLIPAL

-612 VEIGV
+612 VEVGV
-617 DEFVAVADERTA
+617 DEFVAVADERTG

-664 AMI
+664 AAI